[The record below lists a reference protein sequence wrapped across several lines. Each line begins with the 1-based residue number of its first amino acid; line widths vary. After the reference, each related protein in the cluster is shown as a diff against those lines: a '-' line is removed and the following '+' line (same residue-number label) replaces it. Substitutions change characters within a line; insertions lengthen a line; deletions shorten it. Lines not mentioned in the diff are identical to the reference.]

1 MNILITG
8 TRKGIGNSLARY
20 YLALGHNVI
29 GCSRQHAEIEHE
41 QYVHFCIDVSDEQQ
55 VISLVRQVKK
65 SHGHIDVLINNAG
78 IASMN
83 HLLTTPATT
92 VTKMMQTN
100 FMGTFLFTREVAKL
114 MMKKRSGSIVNFSTV
129 AVPLDLAGEAVY
141 VATKSAV
148 ESLTKV
154 SAKELAP
161 LGIRVNAIGPTPIP
175 TDLIK
180 TLPKDKVETL
190 LEKQALPRLGTIE
203 DIENVVDFLISER
216 SSFITGQ
223 IIYLG
228 GVF

>member
-1 MNILITG
+1 
-8 TRKGIGNSLARY
+8 
-20 YLALGHNVI
+20 
-29 GCSRQHAEIEHE
+29 
-41 QYVHFCIDVSDEQQ
+41 
-55 VISLVRQVKK
+55 
-65 SHGHIDVLINNAG
+65 
-78 IASMN
+78 
-83 HLLTTPATT
+83 
-92 VTKMMQTN
+92 
-100 FMGTFLFTREVAKL
+100 

-216 SSFITGQ
+216 SSFITDRLF
-223 IIYLG
+223 I
-228 GVF
+228 